1 MLRALTSLFFTTLP
15 LATLGY
21 LIPSTAKAQIA
32 VDGTTSTTVNQN
44 GNNFTIEQG
53 DRLGDNLFHSFNE
66 FSVPTS
72 GSALFNNPADIANI
86 FSRVTGNN
94 ISNIDGLIS
103 ANGAAN
109 LFLINPNGIIFGE
122 NASLNL
128 GGSFFASTADSLLFD
143 EDTEFSATNPQAPPL
158 LKVNIPIG
166 LNFQDNPGEIVNRSM
181 VKNSAGDSVGL
192 EVAPGKNLTIV
203 GGDINFDAGNTTVRG
218 GNIQLGGLSAAG
230 IVGINQDGSLNFAE
244 DLAQADIT
252 LSNAADVD
260 VLGTGGGSITI
271 NARNLNLEAGD
282 LGRSFIRGG
291 INADSTSAN
300 AQAGDITINATDN
313 ISIDNS
319 LIGNGVR
326 PEAVGNS
333 GDVNISTDS
342 LTLTNGAGIGTV
354 TSGRGNAGAIAI
366 NATDTIALDGTN
378 LEGDGISSI
387 VSQVNPSGIGDAGG
401 IEINTANL
409 SLTNGAQISG
419 IVFGK
424 GAGGL
429 VLINAADEL
438 SLDSSFILANLE
450 ADATGKAGD
459 LEITTT
465 NLNLTNGSGITANT
479 RGIGDAGQISLDVAS
494 TISAEGSGISS
505 NVEGENSQ
513 GNAGGIEIN
522 TANLSLTNDAQIS
535 SSVGGKGT
543 GGLVSI
549 NAADEISLDNSSILA
564 NLEADATGKAGDL
577 EITTTN
583 LNLTNGS
590 EITAVTR
597 GIGDAGQISLDV
609 GENISAEGG
618 GIFSTVEGENS
629 QGNAGGIEID
639 TANLSLTNSA
649 VISAITD
656 GQGNAGSI
664 AINATD
670 TIALDGTNPQGDN
683 ISSIVSQVNPSG
695 IGDAGGIEIN
705 TANLSLTNGA
715 QISGIVF
722 GKGAGGLVLINAAD
736 ELSLDSSF
744 ILANLEA
751 DATGK
756 AGDLEI
762 TTTNLN
768 LTNGSEITAVTRGIG
783 DAGQISL
790 DVGENISAEGGGIF
804 STVEGENSQGNA
816 GGIEIDTANLSLTNS
831 AVISAITDG
840 QGNAGSIAI
849 NATDTIALDGTNPQ
863 GDNIS
868 SIVSQVNPSGIG
880 DAGGIEINT
889 ANLSLTNGAEI
900 SSDVLG
906 KGNGGLVSINATDEI
921 SLDDG
926 SIFANLGVDATGKA
940 GDIDITTTNLNLTNG
955 SAIAAAT
962 LGIGDAGQISLDV
975 AATISAEGGGI
986 FSSVLGENSQGNAGG
1001 IEIDTANLSLTNS
1014 AVISAITDGQGNA
1027 GSIAI
1032 NATDTI
1038 ALDGTNPQG
1047 DNISSIVSQ
1056 VNPSGIGD
1064 AKGIEINTAN
1074 LSLTDGAQISGG
1086 VLGKGNGGLVSIN
1099 VTDKLSLDS
1108 SAILANLEADAT
1120 GKAGDLEI
1128 TTTNLNLTNGSGIT
1142 ANTRGIG
1149 DAGQISLDVA
1159 STISAEGSGISSNVE
1174 GENSQGNAG
1183 GIEIDTANL
1192 SLTDGAAISGSVFG
1206 KGTGGLVSINAETI
1220 SAKNGGIFSSV
1231 IGETIQNNTVGG
1243 IKINTAN
1250 LFLTNG
1256 GVVSTIIEGGG
1267 NAGNITVNAR
1277 ESIFISGVNENNF
1290 SSGIAASALTVNGI
1304 AGNVDIFTNQ
1314 LTIED
1319 GAGISVSSSEGLAGN
1334 ISITANSLSQNGGRI
1349 TSETRLNDEDTGANI
1364 DLQIADLW
1372 LLENESL
1379 VSATAF
1385 GIADGGN
1392 INIDTK
1398 FIVAFPNQNNDIIA
1412 NAEQGIGG
1420 NINITAESLFGL
1432 AARSSTPPN
1441 STNDIDASSEFG
1453 LDGDISIDTPNVDPT
1468 RGLENLPTDIVDASR
1483 LITRTC
1489 LGGGD
1494 SDELNEF
1501 VVTGRGGL
1509 PSNPSESLPGDATLS
1524 AEWLSLP
1531 ETTKDSRE
1539 LSTKEDSSQG
1549 KKSIS
1554 MPQIVEA
1561 QGWMIN
1567 ADGNVVLTATANTP
1581 QLSIP
1586 WLVPNACS
1594 NF

>member
-459 LEITTT
+459 LDITTT

-479 RGIGDAGQISLDVAS
+479 RGIGDAGQISLDV
-494 TISAEGSGISS
+494 
-505 NVEGENSQ
+505 
-513 GNAGGIEIN
+513 
-522 TANLSLTNDAQIS
+522 
-535 SSVGGKGT
+535 
-543 GGLVSI
+543 
-549 NAADEISLDNSSILA
+549 
-564 NLEADATGKAGDL
+564 
-577 EITTTN
+577 
-583 LNLTNGS
+583 
-590 EITAVTR
+590 
-597 GIGDAGQISLDV
+597 

-618 GIFSTVEGENS
+618 GIFSTVE
-629 QGNAGGIEID
+629 
-639 TANLSLTNSA
+639 
-649 VISAITD
+649 
-656 GQGNAGSI
+656 
-664 AINATD
+664 
-670 TIALDGTNPQGDN
+670 
-683 ISSIVSQVNPSG
+683 
-695 IGDAGGIEIN
+695 
-705 TANLSLTNGA
+705 
-715 QISGIVF
+715 
-722 GKGAGGLVLINAAD
+722 
-736 ELSLDSSF
+736 
-744 ILANLEA
+744 
-751 DATGK
+751 
-756 AGDLEI
+756 
-762 TTTNLN
+762 
-768 LTNGSEITAVTRGIG
+768 
-783 DAGQISL
+783 
-790 DVGENISAEGGGIF
+790 
-804 STVEGENSQGNA
+804 
-816 GGIEIDTANLSLTNS
+816 
-831 AVISAITDG
+831 
-840 QGNAGSIAI
+840 
-849 NATDTIALDGTNPQ
+849 
-863 GDNIS
+863 
-868 SIVSQVNPSGIG
+868 
-880 DAGGIEINT
+880 
-889 ANLSLTNGAEI
+889 
-900 SSDVLG
+900 
-906 KGNGGLVSINATDEI
+906 
-921 SLDDG
+921 
-926 SIFANLGVDATGKA
+926 
-940 GDIDITTTNLNLTNG
+940 
-955 SAIAAAT
+955 
-962 LGIGDAGQISLDV
+962 
-975 AATISAEGGGI
+975 
-986 FSSVLGENSQGNAGG
+986 GENSQGNAGG